1 MTDEELKQ
9 PGVAWELAKQA
20 LAAGNLEEADR
31 LRKYMEK
38 SDSGLMLARIM
49 DERQRFEDS
58 ANANG
63 SVFKTQEDI

>member
-49 DERQRFEDS
+49 DERQRLVDA

-63 SVFKTQEDI
+63 NAFRTKEK

>member
-20 LAAGNLEEADR
+20 LSAGNLEEADR

-49 DERQRFEDS
+49 VERQKRGE
-58 ANANG
+58 
-63 SVFKTQEDI
+63 

>member
-20 LAAGNLEEADR
+20 LASGNLEEADR

-49 DERQRFEDS
+49 VERQRLEGA

-63 SVFKTQEDI
+63 AKNK

>member
-49 DERQRFEDS
+49 VERQKRGE
-58 ANANG
+58 
-63 SVFKTQEDI
+63 

>member
-20 LAAGNLEEADR
+20 LSAGNLEEADR

-49 DERQRFEDS
+49 VERQRLEGA
-58 ANANG
+58 ANAKG
-63 SVFKTQEDI
+63 VK